1 MRIPLRTLAR
11 VLVGFLI
18 GAGLAFL
25 LAMVLPHRRRR
36 RDAGGPLPTPGQPT
50 G

>member
-11 VLVGFLI
+11 VLVGLLV

-25 LAMVLPHRRRR
+25 LAMVLPHRRPRL
-36 RDAGGPLPTPGQPT
+36 DAGAPLPTPGQLVI
-50 G
+50 